1 MPDNAA
7 APVAVV
13 ICLAV
18 DVAAAAVALVAVSVV
33 VSAVVHTTALAS
45 SRMSRSR
52 TATLRCTLADRAA
65 LVLEAMEAAV
75 LVAGREE
82 LVVELEPMVAVL
94 PLVAGKEELVVSAA
108 DAALAAMAVVQELAA
123 GKAVLVADAVLA
135 AMAVVPEAMAV
146 VPAAGRELVLVLV
159 LAPMPGDHRPSS
171 TIP

>member
-7 APVAVV
+7 APAAVV

-18 DVAAAAVALVAVSVV
+18 DVAAAVALVADSVA
-33 VSAVVHTTALAS
+33 VSAVVHTMALAS

-52 TATLRCTLADRAA
+52 TATLRCTLVDRAA
-65 LVLEAMEAAV
+65 LVLEAMAV
-75 LVAGREE
+75 AVQEAGREE
-82 LVVELEPMVAVL
+82 LVVALEPMVAVL

-123 GKAVLVADAVLA
+123 GKAVLVADAVQE
-135 AMAVVPEAMAV
+135 AMAVVLEAMAV
-146 VPAAGRELVLVLV
+146 VPAAGKELVLV

>member
-1 MPDNAA
+1 MLDNAA

-18 DVAAAAVALVAVSVV
+18 DVVAALVADSVV

-65 LVLEAMEAAV
+65 LVLEAMAAAAV

-82 LVVELEPMVAVL
+82 LVVALEPMVAVL